1 MYKNSRTAVI
11 ICAGG
16 IGERMDAGKPKQF
29 IEIDGGS
36 SIIRKSVDAFR
47 SEEIRGLADVIVVTA
62 PAGFEKETERL
73 VNEDAAAE
81 DEAFLKADI
90 VTGGRERQDSVRNAL
105 DYLDGIGLEDDDI
118 VLIHDGARPYVTA
131 ETIRKVAEKAFDE
144 GAAIAAVPVKDTIR
158 DKESGTLDRSRL
170 YSVQTPQG
178 FRFRL
183 IYDAVRK
190 ACEDGFY
197 GTDDGSLAERAG
209 VMPVI
214 VEGSYGNIKIT
225 TPEDLK

>member
-1 MYKNSRTAVI
+1 MYKNSKTAVI

-36 SIIRKSVDAFR
+36 IIRKSVDAFR
-47 SEEIRGLADVIVVTA
+47 SEKIRGLADVIVVTA
-62 PAGFEKETERL
+62 PAGFEKETGRL
-73 VNEDAAAE
+73 VNEDAVAK

-105 DYLDGIGLEDDDI
+105 DYLDGFGLEDDDI

-158 DKESGTLDRSRL
+158 DKENGTLDRSRL

>member
-1 MYKNSRTAVI
+1 MYKNSKTAVI

-73 VNEDAAAE
+73 LNEDAAAE

-105 DYLDGIGLEDDDI
+105 DYLADFGLEDDDI

-158 DKESGTLDRSRL
+158 DKENGTLDRSRL

-178 FRFRL
+178 FRFRF

-225 TPEDLK
+225 TPEDLN

>member
-1 MYKNSRTAVI
+1 MYKNSKTAVI

-29 IEIDGGS
+29 IEIDGG

-62 PAGFEKETERL
+62 PAGFEKETGRL

-105 DYLDGIGLEDDDI
+105 DYLADFGLKDDDI